1 MEMVYYTLAAIVLY
15 VVSDWI
21 LNQVEIRRGERFDN
35 RSLIF
40 FAIILVLSVALFKL
54 IQYLQLA

>member
-15 VVSDWI
+15 VVSDWV

-54 IQYLQLA
+54 IQYLQAA

>member
-1 MEMVYYTLAAIVLY
+1 MVYYTLAAIVLY